1 MGLLCRRQRS
11 SPDRQI
17 RPDGLGFRVED
28 SRLPVAPE
36 FNAELP
42 VAPVHGGVAPEPVA
56 ETPEVLAARAEHA
69 AAHAAISKREAD
81 PAVVGGHTSVSQ
93 PLSAPHLIHNPPVRA
108 VVAAPAIGYAGYHGL
123 GLGHA
128 GLGYH
133 GLGLGY
139 AGYHGLGYG
148 LAHL

>member
-42 VAPVHGGVAPEPVA
+42 GAPVYDGAATTFNPEPLVAPVFTGVAPEPVA
-56 ETPEVLAARAEHA
+56 ETPAVLAARAEHA

-81 PAVVGGHTSVSQ
+81 PAV
-93 PLSAPHLIHNPPVRA
+93 RA
-108 VVAAPAIGYAGYHGL
+108 VVAAPAVGYAG
-123 GLGHA
+123 LGH
-128 GLGYH
+128 
-133 GLGLGY
+133 
-139 AGYHGLGYG
+139 GYG
-148 LAHL
+148 HHRGYGYGYPYRYGHYIG